1 MIKTCQ
7 RCGESYDALGR
18 AKYCIVCRVEV
29 KREQW
34 RTAYHRYNER
44 HRIKRREIARKS
56 RRNYVDKHR
65 EQVRARHREY
75 MCKRYRQKCIEFWK
89 QPEAKQCGAK

>member
-1 MIKTCQ
+1 MIKICQ

-34 RTAYHRYNER
+34 RAAYHRYNER
-44 HRIKRREIARKS
+44 HGIKRREIARKS
-56 RRNYVDKHR
+56 QHRYDDKHR
-65 EQVRARHREY
+65 EEKREY
-75 MCKRYRQKCIEFWK
+75 MRKRYRQKCIDYWK
-89 QPEAKQCGAK
+89 QLEAK